1 LAKLPGAGGVWRRAW
16 GEVVYNRPAGG
27 PSGREAKGARKRF
40 FEHIR
45 TITAYLVFPDWQTL
59 MTTLI
64 NSKPPPEIEKQ
75 IAG

>member
-1 LAKLPGAGGVWRRAW
+1 MATAEGTERQAHKQRDKA
-16 GEVVYNRPAGG
+16 
-27 PSGREAKGARKRF
+27 
-40 FEHIR
+40 
-45 TITAYLVFPDWQTL
+45 ITAYLVFPDWQTL